1 MSLTSASFRRLV
13 SALKQ
18 TKSTTTVVE
27 SCCGGLIQSSIMSCP
42 GSSAVFWGGTVSYN
56 TRKARPL
63 LLNDARLHADLTRPL
78 DSENAESEESL
89 YVRSKIEHTRKV
101 ALEYCAQM
109 KTDYAIA
116 ESGATGPTFRP
127 DGLDKGFAA
136 IAVAK
141 RDKDSG
147 EVSVVKQDIVRSP
160 HNNRET
166 NMRLFADAAANLALE
181 AVQEHSNIS
190 TDNIDA
196 NGPLGDGSEYHFDRA
211 TKLRS
216 DPEALTKLARNA
228 KYIVLRGGQSL
239 FGNGWELKFLSFDE
253 IQSLCNA
260 TGADV
265 KTTFLGVLD
274 EKEAYFGADLLDGN
288 DDSIHALFENDDEGA
303 HFTDTRT
310 GAPLLSPVHNEI
322 ALHATAL
329 AEWQR
334 RNQFCPLCG
343 GPTELIHGGTCM
355 NCTECGAKSWPRQ
368 DPSMISA
375 ITSREGDKILLAHSQ
390 RHPPRLHTVLA
401 GFIEAGETFE
411 KGVAREAFEETG
423 IRIDED
429 SVQYLGSQP
438 WPVSTEMQSKEKKR
452 RSIRLYVFVLLFVST
467 HILRSIFTFYSCQNH
482 SSPNHQ

>member
-1 MSLTSASFRRLV
+1 M
-13 SALKQ
+13 
-18 TKSTTTVVE
+18 
-27 SCCGGLIQSSIMSCP
+27 
-42 GSSAVFWGGTVSYN
+42 
-56 TRKARPL
+56 
-63 LLNDARLHADLTRPL
+63 
-78 DSENAESEESL
+78 
-89 YVRSKIEHTRKV
+89 RSKIEHTRKV

-147 EVSVVKQDIVRSP
+147 EVSVVRQDVVRSP

-181 AVQEHSNIS
+181 AVEEHSNIS
-190 TDNIDA
+190 ADNILDA
-196 NGPLGDGSEYHFDRA
+196 RGPLGDGSEYHFDRA
-211 TKLRS
+211 TNLRS
-216 DPEALTKLARNA
+216 DPEALTKLARDA

-265 KTTFLGVLD
+265 KTTFLGILN
-274 EKEAYFGADLLDGN
+274 EKEAYFGADLLGGN
-288 DDSIHALFENDDEGA
+288 DDSIHALFENDGEGA

-322 ALHATAL
+322 ALHATAV

-334 RNQFCPLCG
+334 
-343 GPTELIHGGTCM
+343 
-355 NCTECGAKSWPRQ
+355 
-368 DPSMISA
+368 
-375 ITSREGDKILLAHSQ
+375 
-390 RHPPRLHTVLA
+390 
-401 GFIEAGETFE
+401 
-411 KGVAREAFEETG
+411 
-423 IRIDED
+423 
-429 SVQYLGSQP
+429 
-438 WPVSTEMQSKEKKR
+438 
-452 RSIRLYVFVLLFVST
+452 
-467 HILRSIFTFYSCQNH
+467 
-482 SSPNHQ
+482 